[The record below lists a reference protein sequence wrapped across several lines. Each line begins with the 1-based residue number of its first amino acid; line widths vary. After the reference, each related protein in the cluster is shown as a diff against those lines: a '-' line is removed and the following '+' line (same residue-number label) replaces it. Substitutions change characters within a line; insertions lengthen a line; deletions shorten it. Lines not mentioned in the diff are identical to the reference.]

1 MRVLYFASGTPPK
14 ARRALDYLARRFPD
28 AQLDIALCPELE
40 PLLTPAELAR
50 VVYRAGT
57 GQPRVGFLRHAR
69 RQRYDRVAVLFGG
82 DRGYVTMKL
91 APFVTAP
98 RHPIICVNEAD
109 GAFEWRWANRGSD
122 CALPPRAPSR
132 SKARS
137 GSSEQPWARSWAW
150 WSSRVAWLSA
160 VCGLVGR
167 VQSDP
172 ASPGLKVAGAT
183 RDRRPCD
190 AP

>member
-1 MRVLYFASGTPPK
+1 VRVLYFASGTPPK

-82 DRGYVTMKL
+82 DQGYVTMKL

-98 RHPIICVNEAD
+98 RHPIICINEAD
-109 GAFEWRWANRGSD
+109 GAFEWRWANRGNVLRHLRWRLGWRPAPVR
-122 CALPPRAPSR
+122 ALAVEGALWLFRATL
-132 SKARS
+132 
-137 GSSEQPWARSWAW
+137 GE
-150 WSSRVAWLSA
+150 VL
-160 VCGLVGR
+160 GLVAIAGSVALYAAR
-167 VQSDP
+167 RLVP
-172 ASPGLKVAGAT
+172 RPGPST
-183 RDRRPCD
+183 RFYP
-190 AP
+190 